1 MRSAPMVPQV
11 AEALAKLGQREHF
24 TADDDLVFPNV
35 VGTWRTTVCNGGD
48 ITGHSSAPALPHVR
62 FHDCAMSSAPRRCA
76 SSLSDV
82 QAMLAHAH
90 ITTTMRYVH
99 YRRGAD
105 DARRLASAFEAPV
118 TPISLP
124 TRSQQPVGN
133 SPDAPRNC
141 PGAGDSSEA
150 PTGIEPVYT
159 ALQAAA

>member
-1 MRSAPMVPQV
+1 MVPQV

-62 FHDCAMSSAPRRCA
+62 FHDLRHVFGFTAVREFP
-76 SSLSDV
+76 LSDV